1 MKQTRWMMLG
11 AVAAAAMFTT
21 GCAGVGLLL
30 ARQTAQLQNTPTE
43 PEPVAPAVQTAEAQ
57 PEPTLPVAIWDPQAL
72 QLSSQNGLYV
82 LGNPFDGQGQLPLPP
97 EVEQAADTL
106 ALADLNVYQD
116 TLILVLLQPNS
127 DHPNNVAKATLY
139 RSDDLGAHWREQKMS
154 LPVLGLQEEEQLAD
168 AFLNFWSEQCG
179 SLILETDRACRSVLL
194 TSDGGLTWN
203 KLEDLTGEDGDA
215 WMCGGGFVSEQ
226 LGFLATTDQHQL
238 EPRLYQTRDGGTT
251 WEKMPMKLP
260 TLTGLLRAEALTPQ
274 RVEDGAIVIP
284 VRVYQQR
291 SGGQWVHILQYI
303 SRDEGMT
310 WKFAQQEG

>member
-43 PEPVAPAVQTAEAQ
+43 PEPVAPAAQTAEAQ

-82 LGNPFDGQGQLPLPP
+82 LGNPFDGQGRLPLPL

-106 ALADLNVYQD
+106 ALADLNVY
-116 TLILVLLQPNS
+116 LILVLLQPNS

-154 LPVLGLQEEEQLAD
+154 LPVLGLQEGEQLAD

-194 TSDGGLTWN
+194 TSDEGLTWN

-274 RVEDGAIVIP
+274 RAEDGAIVIP

>member
-43 PEPVAPAVQTAEAQ
+43 PEPVAPAAQTAEAQ

-82 LGNPFDGQGQLPLPP
+82 LGNPFDGQGRLPLPP

-154 LPVLGLQEEEQLAD
+154 LPVLGLQEEE
-168 AFLNFWSEQCG
+168 
-179 SLILETDRACRSVLL
+179 
-194 TSDGGLTWN
+194 
-203 KLEDLTGEDGDA
+203 
-215 WMCGGGFVSEQ
+215 
-226 LGFLATTDQHQL
+226 
-238 EPRLYQTRDGGTT
+238 
-251 WEKMPMKLP
+251 
-260 TLTGLLRAEALTPQ
+260 
-274 RVEDGAIVIP
+274 
-284 VRVYQQR
+284 
-291 SGGQWVHILQYI
+291 
-303 SRDEGMT
+303 
-310 WKFAQQEG
+310 

>member
-43 PEPVAPAVQTAEAQ
+43 PEPVAPAAQTAEAQ

-116 TLILVLLQPNS
+116 R
-127 DHPNNVAKATLY
+127 K
-139 RSDDLGAHWREQKMS
+139 
-154 LPVLGLQEEEQLAD
+154 
-168 AFLNFWSEQCG
+168 
-179 SLILETDRACRSVLL
+179 SV
-194 TSDGGLTWN
+194 
-203 KLEDLTGEDGDA
+203 
-215 WMCGGGFVSEQ
+215 V
-226 LGFLATTDQHQL
+226 
-238 EPRLYQTRDGGTT
+238 
-251 WEKMPMKLP
+251 
-260 TLTGLLRAEALTPQ
+260 
-274 RVEDGAIVIP
+274 
-284 VRVYQQR
+284 
-291 SGGQWVHILQYI
+291 
-303 SRDEGMT
+303 
-310 WKFAQQEG
+310 